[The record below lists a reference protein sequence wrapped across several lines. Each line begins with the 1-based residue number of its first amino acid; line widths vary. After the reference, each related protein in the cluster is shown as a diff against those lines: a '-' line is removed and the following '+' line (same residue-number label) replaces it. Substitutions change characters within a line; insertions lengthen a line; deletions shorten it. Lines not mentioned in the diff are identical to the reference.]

1 MAQITPRRRREI
13 KQQVSLWL
21 DMGWPRWRINN
32 ACLETFDGDPEFVD
46 GLIREI
52 RHEQGVDQDLDRRE
66 FLAQQLTRLEALATK
81 AQDDGNLAVALGA
94 FKEMHAL
101 TGLRS
106 GGFS

>member
-94 FKEMHAL
+94 FKEMHVL